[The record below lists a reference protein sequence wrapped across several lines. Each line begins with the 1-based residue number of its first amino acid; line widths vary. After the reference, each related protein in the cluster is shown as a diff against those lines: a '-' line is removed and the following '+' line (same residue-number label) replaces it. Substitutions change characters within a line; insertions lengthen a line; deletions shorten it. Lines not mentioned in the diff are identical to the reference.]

1 MIREEGVVGM
11 TANSRR
17 CLLVGALLVTSI
29 LVLPS
34 QGSASKYDQEAEIQ
48 VVNETYVTIRGLCVG
63 DWDNDGDTE
72 LLTNYDYYV
81 GSGKPELVAYVYQN
95 GIGYVEE
102 RRIPDI
108 TLRRTT
114 STISPSVQLIVSDID
129 GDGMNEVI
137 FPGGLNG
144 TRGIHVLSVTP
155 SSYIEELSIL
165 GDFKDI
171 AVGDMDGDKQDEL
184 VGVTGSDLIVYSV
197 NSSGYSLIWS
207 APTTGNLLRIGNA
220 DMDSYNEIVL
230 GTDDVDIEVYG
241 FDGSTYGLEGSGSSS
256 GYLSM
261 GIGMGDFDS
270 DGDPEILRV
279 GYHGVVVIYGQ
290 VGGNWIVEDNWT
302 VRPNDT
308 PRYAISGDSDGDS
321 IEEIIIAYGNFIH
334 AESFQIYK
342 YNVSTSTYE
351 LDWTS
356 GSLKGWGASLYVGDP
371 DVDGHPE
378 LITGSR
384 SQGIVRIFSTPNGSP
399 LPRPPTNPMA
409 VLSGDNSQNVTL
421 SWDLSLDDDGSADGV
436 KRYDIYRNTSFDS
449 QGLGYVL
456 HDTVP
461 NGTGTYTDVL
471 AGEGNVDSYFY
482 IICAVNTTDSTS
494 CAKNQV
500 AKFTRPL
507 PEGQG
512 LISVPL
518 IQFDESIERVLQT
531 VRFDKAWTYVAFENM
546 WKSYATFKPYKGDL
560 KTINHRMGVW
570 VNVIEDSNLTVAG
583 LVPWY
588 SDISL
593 NVGWNLVGYPS
604 FDSNFVVGEM
614 KAAIG
619 AMRAEGFDASA
630 PPYFLRALSDGE
642 ILETGY
648 GYWVHL
654 DSSTVWTVTNY

>member
-1 MIREEGVVGM
+1 M
-11 TANSRR
+11 TANIRR
-17 CLLVGALLVTSI
+17 SLLVGALLLTSI

-34 QGSASKYDQEAEIQ
+34 EGSASKYDQEAEIQ
-48 VVNETYVTIRGLCVG
+48 VINETYVTIYGLCVG

-81 GSGKPELVAYVYQN
+81 GSGTPELVAYVYQN

-108 TLRRTT
+108 TLQR
-114 STISPSVQLIVSDID
+114 STASISPSVQLIVSDID

-137 FPGGLNG
+137 FPGGVNG
-144 TRGIHVLSVTP
+144 TRGIHILGVTP
-155 SSYIEELSIL
+155 SSYVVELSIL
-165 GDFKDI
+165 GNFHDI
-171 AVGDMDGDKQDEL
+171 AVGDLDGDKQDEL

-207 APTTGNLLRIGNA
+207 APTTGNLVRIGNVDA
-220 DMDSYNEIVL
+220 DSFNEIVL
-230 GTDDVDIEVYG
+230 GTGKVNIEVYG
-241 FDGSTYGLEGSGSSS
+241 FDGSTYNLEGSGSSS
-256 GYLSM
+256 GYSSM
-261 GIGMGDFDS
+261 GIGIGDFDS
-270 DGDPEILRV
+270 DGNPEILRV

-302 VRPNDT
+302 VEPNDN

-321 IEEIIIAYGNFIH
+321 IEEIIIAYGNYVH
-334 AESFQIYK
+334 AESFQIFK
-342 YNVSTSTYE
+342 YNISTSTYE

-399 LPRPPTNPMA
+399 SPRPPINPMA
-409 VLSGDNSQNVTL
+409 VLSGENSQNVTL
-421 SWDLSLDDDGSADGV
+421 SWDLSPDDDGSADGV

-456 HDTVP
+456 HDTVS

-471 AGEGNVDSYFY
+471 AGEGNADSYFY

-494 CAKNQV
+494 CTKNQV

-507 PEGQG
+507 PEGQR

-518 IQFDESIERVLQT
+518 IQSDESIEGVLQT
-531 VRFDKAWTYVAFENM
+531 VRFDKAWTYIAFEDM
-546 WKSYATFKPYKGDL
+546 WKSYVTFKPYKGDL
-560 KTINHRMGVW
+560 RTIDHRMGVW

-583 LVPWY
+583 LVP
-588 SDISL
+588 SSTDISL

-604 FDSNFVVGEM
+604 FDLTYAVGDL
-614 KAAIG
+614 KAETG
-619 AMRAEGFDASA
+619 ATRVEGFDPIA
-630 PPYFLRALSDGE
+630 PPYFLTMLGDGE
-642 ILETGY
+642 FLKTGY

-654 DSSTVWTVTNY
+654 DSNTVWIVTNS